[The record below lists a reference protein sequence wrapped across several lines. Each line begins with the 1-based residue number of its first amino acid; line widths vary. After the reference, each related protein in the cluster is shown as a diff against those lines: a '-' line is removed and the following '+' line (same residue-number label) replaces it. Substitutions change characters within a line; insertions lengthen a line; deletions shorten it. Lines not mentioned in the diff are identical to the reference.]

1 LCDIDFF
8 KNYNDNYG
16 HQAGDECLKQVA
28 QTISQATNRSADLVA
43 RYGGEEFAIVLPN
56 TDTKGSINV
65 AIRVNQLVQSLAL
78 PHAYSAAAPNIT
90 ISCGVATILPTETI
104 QATDLIKA
112 ADLALYNAKANGRN
126 CVKFK
131 DQTQAET

>member
-1 LCDIDFF
+1 
-8 KNYNDNYG
+8 
-16 HQAGDECLKQVA
+16 
-28 QTISQATNRSADLVA
+28 VA